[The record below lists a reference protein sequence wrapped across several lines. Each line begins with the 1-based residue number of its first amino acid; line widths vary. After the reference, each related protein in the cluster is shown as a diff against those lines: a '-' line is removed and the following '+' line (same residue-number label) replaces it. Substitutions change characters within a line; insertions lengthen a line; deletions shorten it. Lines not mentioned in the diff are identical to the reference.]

1 MVGPSVGAS
10 EDSAPIVAAA
20 TTTLGPWKKAKAA
33 VNTVGIIEPPR
44 KPCSARKAIMLLM
57 SQAQPQSRLVRVKPA
72 AETLNSQR
80 VDITRDS
87 QPDSGMTM
95 ISAIR

>member
-1 MVGPSVGAS
+1 M
-10 EDSAPIVAAA
+10 
-20 TTTLGPWKKAKAA
+20 
-33 VNTVGIIEPPR
+33 NTVGIIEPPR
-44 KPCSARKAIMLLM
+44 KPCSARKTIMLSM
-57 SQAQPQSRLVRVKPA
+57 FQAQPHSRLASVKPA
-72 AETLNSQR
+72 AETQNSQR